1 MATVAQLNIEIG
13 ARVAELQKGLKSAEK
28 SLSQSGARMSRIG
41 NDITTSLSIPLGLA
55 GVGAI
60 KAAGDI
66 ESLTLALK
74 SQLGTAEAAATELK
88 ELTKA
93 AEKPGLG
100 LEQAVRGSVRLQGVG
115 FAAEEARKVLVQMGN
130 AIAATGGSAQEL
142 DNVTRQFA
150 QMTSKGRVLQEDVS
164 ILSENMPGLAQL
176 MQRAFGTQSVEA
188 IREMGVSGKEFVLQI
203 TRAAEELPRV
213 ESGIKNSIGNALDSL
228 KQSAAKVGLAINS
241 AFDITGGIET
251 FSGYVLAIAEAF
263 SNLNPTVQTT
273 ILSIAG
279 LAIAIGPLIKA
290 FGAIKSLGAQSIS
303 VFNGIIDGAKF
314 LGGAVLNAAKSFQAL
329 NTAMKLSVV
338 GAALAAVTA
347 LYFAYDEYT
356 NSLTDAEAA
365 QMSVESVKRSAIA
378 STEVERAKIGN
389 LVAVLEDNTRSLDD
403 KKTALDQLQQINPK
417 YFGGLDI
424 EKGKVIGL
432 TSAVDAYVRSL
443 ERSAIVKQATDEL
456 AKQSEILRNIGEG
469 GDPTLLQQTGNAIK
483 AVGSGLLFGAIA
495 GANMKE
501 TFDNLNESTRT
512 FNQIDL
518 QATTQAKIESLRALI
533 KENIDLENATE
544 DTTNKFKHFVAT
556 SDEAKK
562 AAKVL
567 AEVLSDV
574 ANAPSIASA
583 IGDDADVATIK
594 ALENGIKKLID
605 EGFKPASSEVQGLK
619 SQLDALKDSVVSVD
633 IIRKNVVS
641 GDESGGIQP
650 VTSLAAPTLPGPP
663 TITGEA
669 LTKAQEQAQAYAD
682 AIKQIQYDLTMGNET
697 FAASFQAAS
706 DLVAQNGTL
715 MQNIFVGMGEAIM
728 QTAAAGKTS
737 LTDFANAA
745 TAAAAKII
753 KSYIQQGVAAAVSRA
768 LGTGIF
774 PYNLILGG
782 IAGAA
787 ASALF
792 TKAIGAIGVKGFAK
806 GTNYA
811 PGGMALVGEQGPEL
825 VNLPTGSQVF
835 SNPRTRSM
843 LNGRGGENREISLT
857 GEFALFG
864 SDLLLMIERAKRK
877 NDRLR

>member
-74 SQLGTAEAAATELK
+74 SQLGTAEAAATELNK
-88 ELTKA
+88 LTEA
-93 AEKPGLG
+93 AKNPGLG

-115 FAAEEARKVLVQMGN
+115 FEAEEARKVLVQMGN

-176 MQRAFGTQSVEA
+176 MQKAFGTQSVEA
-188 IREMGVSGKEFVLQI
+188 IRAMGVSGKEFVLQI

-213 ESGIKNSIGNALDSL
+213 EGGIKNSIGNALDSL

-241 AFDITGGIET
+241 AFNVTGGIET
-251 FSGYVLAIAEAF
+251 FSSYVLAIAEAF

-273 ILSIAG
+273 ILAIAG

-290 FGAIKSLGAQSIS
+290 FGAIKLLGAQSIS

-329 NTAMKLSVV
+329 NTAMKLSVI

-347 LYFAYDEYT
+347 LYFAYDKYANTLSDTEKAQA
-356 NSLTDAEAA
+356 SLVEVQRKGAE
-365 QMSVESVKRSAIA
+365 
-378 STEVERAKIGN
+378 
-389 LVAVLEDNTRSLDD
+389 
-403 KKTALDQLQQINPK
+403 
-417 YFGGLDI
+417 
-424 EKGKVIGL
+424 
-432 TSAVDAYVRSL
+432 
-443 ERSAIVKQATDEL
+443 
-456 AKQSEILRNIGEG
+456 
-469 GDPTLLQQTGNAIK
+469 
-483 AVGSGLLFGAIA
+483 AIA
-495 GANMKE
+495 GQKSEVE
-501 TFDNLNESTRT
+501 TLVGAYKSEGATLKQKQAILTELNRISPEY
-512 FNQIDL
+512 FGQIKVGRGDVD
-518 QATTQAKIESLRALI
+518 AL
-533 KENIDLENATE
+533 T
-544 DTTNKFKHFVAT
+544 VAT
-556 SDEAKK
+556 AKYSAELLKVAQITAAKDRLVEIEKAMLSLNKTSEPSTLQTFANILLSNGNAARFASEQVSSYTGNVNEAKSALTAERDALVGLVTK
-562 AAKVL
+562 STLADAATGKLSDRTRGFSGEVSKTGKVL
-567 AEVLSDV
+567 REVLSDV

-619 SQLDALKDSVVSVD
+619 SQLDALKGSVVSVD
-633 IIRKNVVS
+633 IIKKNVVS

-682 AIKQIQYDLTMGNET
+682 AIKQIQYDLTVGNET

-706 DLVAQNGTL
+706 DLVSQNGTL